1 MHVAVP
7 KTHNLHVSTI
17 MSSHPPST
25 LYTLLHFE
33 RTLFPEKFDYD
44 LTPGVI
50 EWKFSGDRLSFCT
63 LPLQVKIN
71 FYIWYI
77 QAVNSQIQVKYV
89 TRFGKSTT
97 LSYMK

>member
-1 MHVAVP
+1 
-7 KTHNLHVSTI
+7 

-25 LYTLLHFE
+25 LYTLLHLG
-33 RTLFPEKFDYD
+33 RTLFPDKFNYD

-50 EWKFSGDRLSFCT
+50 HRKLSSDWLLFCT
-63 LPLQVKIN
+63 LPFMIMQVKIN
-71 FYIWYI
+71 FYIWYT

-97 LSYMK
+97 LSHTK